1 MGDGPPGDES
11 GDEGKKGNASG
22 LRAYLKFT
30 HLGTQMTL
38 VLLGGVFGGIWLDD
52 KWGTDPILTVVGS
65 LAGIGIGLY
74 IVIRETGSKSKG
86 S

>member
-1 MGDGPPGDES
+1 MGDRGP
-11 GDEGKKGNASG
+11 GDEGKRREDSG
-22 LRAYLKFT
+22 LRPYLKFA

-38 VLLGGVFGGIWLDD
+38 VLLGGVFGGIWLDG

-74 IVIRETGSKSKG
+74 IVIRETGAKT
-86 S
+86 